1 MKHRFTI
8 VKAIP
13 ASRSNVIANYLDLE
27 HLPVH
32 RGLTDCVVKSETDR
46 AACFEMTTKVGPFRF
61 KNVHYFEFRPPR
73 QIYHAIKSPL
83 GPMYVLSTVDELD
96 SGTERVRSEV
106 TVETTLDL
114 PRFLYPL
121 RGVIEKLLRHL
132 NDVVLREDRVIL
144 DRRQALLGDTV
155 EDYLRDQQRILF
167 KETFRQHYSSRAGSS
182 RPRSGTRVGSR

>member
-32 RGLTDCVVKSETDR
+32 PGLADCVVRSETDR

-73 QIYHAIKSPL
+73 QIYHAIQSPL

-96 SGTERVRSEV
+96 SGTERARSEV
-106 TVETTLDL
+106 TVDTTLEL
-114 PRFLYPL
+114 PGLLYPF
-121 RGVIEKLLRHL
+121 RGVIERLLRHL
-132 NDVVLREDRVIL
+132 NAVVLREDRTIL
-144 DRRQALLGDTV
+144 DRRQALLGDYV

-167 KETFRQHYSSRAGSS
+167 KETFRRYYSSGAGPPPS
-182 RPRSGTRVGSR
+182 RSGTTLEPS